1 MHVLTATIPIRYN
14 CLVRRARRTRQWI
27 LQSKVEFEL
36 VFCEFQSSGR
46 LVDLLEAEKKI
57 KSESL
62 QRAEVAE
69 KKLAE
74 KKAFYRIVRSWW
86 KEFSSEL
93 GRLTNQPVN
102 LTYHFPTEEEVQKEY
117 EENDNDEALRVFGKR
132 LRSF

>member
-1 MHVLTATIPIRYN
+1 MNSPKQGITLFLLIFISTKNI
-14 CLVRRARRTRQWI
+14 
-27 LQSKVEFEL
+27 
-36 VFCEFQSSGR
+36 R

-57 KSESL
+57 KNESL
-62 QRAEVAE
+62 QRADIAE

-102 LTYHFPTEEEVQKEY
+102 LTYHFPTEEEVLKEY
-117 EENDNDEALRVFGKR
+117 EENENDEALRVFGKR
-132 LRSF
+132 LR